1 MKRTIL
7 VVGILTGYSWATA
20 GVAPFT
26 AFSYC
31 LVAFPCVA
39 FVAAYTRM
47 GGLST
52 DDVKVREYFQR
63 RAGGATLSTVAPWMA
78 LLSAAAALEI
88 VGLMLGGRS
97 TSVPTLSTTVDH
109 LLAERWER
117 CLFCL
122 AWLLAGAFPLHRLWQ
137 QFRTGES

>member
-7 VVGILTGYSWATA
+7 VVDTDGLLVGDRRRSA
-20 GVAPFT
+20 FT

-63 RAGGATLSTVAPWMA
+63 RAGGATLSTVAP
-78 LLSAAAALEI
+78 
-88 VGLMLGGRS
+88 GC
-97 TSVPTLSTTVDH
+97 P
-109 LLAERWER
+109 AERSGS
-117 CLFCL
+117 
-122 AWLLAGAFPLHRLWQ
+122 AGNCRTDARGDRRVFLH
-137 QFRTGES
+137 